1 LQKLPLFD
9 VIGNTYRFLF
19 REWWTI
25 LRLSWFPL
33 LIVTV
38 VNFYVGWVTMTRMGA
53 VFQGA
58 PTDIFSGVSQNVT
71 LSGISALVMM
81 LGTAIVAVALHRV
94 ILFGDRK
101 PGQYIYFA
109 FGRVEGLFFLLPLV
123 VTVAGIALML
133 LGIVPFALT
142 SAFGLQIYVLPV
154 LLFVSVF
161 LLVRFCLIFPIAVV
175 EQRYDFARAWAL
187 SRGNFWR
194 IVGVWFVGFVLP
206 AFVLQLAIA
215 PLIFVVFGA
224 RMAAGPGPDGIANLL
239 EFQRSLLPIMTAIN
253 YVLSII
259 VGALGVGFLSY
270 SYKAL
275 TGHAPDDVLST

>member
-1 LQKLPLFD
+1 MQKLPLFD

-101 PGQYIYFA
+101 PEQYIYFA
-109 FGRVEGLFFLLPLV
+109 FDRVEGLFFLLPLV

-133 LGIVPFALT
+133 LGIVPSHALCYPPNT
-142 SAFGLQIYVLPV
+142 SIV
-154 LLFVSVF
+154 LLFS
-161 LLVRFCLIFPIAVV
+161 L
-175 EQRYDFARAWAL
+175 Y
-187 SRGNFWR
+187 
-194 IVGVWFVGFVLP
+194 
-206 AFVLQLAIA
+206 
-215 PLIFVVFGA
+215 
-224 RMAAGPGPDGIANLL
+224 
-239 EFQRSLLPIMTAIN
+239 LLPSSQLPCSKVHN
-253 YVLSII
+253 VWS
-259 VGALGVGFLSY
+259 LGN
-270 SYKAL
+270 
-275 TGHAPDDVLST
+275 T